1 MEKKNTQVVKRVFK
15 IVFNTI
21 FYSMIALLIGF
32 SIATMKIKSE
42 DNIANI
48 FGAGFLSVQ
57 SDSMEGD
64 LKDSFFKGDMVFV
77 NMLNDQTRKELQ
89 VGDIVTYFDT
99 NIRAFNTHRIIEVVQ
114 IEDQLYYLTKGDNTS
129 GDDGLLHSNQALAVY
144 RSSVS
149 GLGTAL
155 DYLQTPSGFAL
166 FIILPVVMILIF
178 EGVVLI
184 RNIMALNHAKLEDQY
199 TSEKEKIRQQI
210 LAEMKKEQGTQV

>member
-89 VGDIVTYFDT
+89 VGDIVTY
-99 NIRAFNTHRIIEVVQ
+99 
-114 IEDQLYYLTKGDNTS
+114 
-129 GDDGLLHSNQALAVY
+129 
-144 RSSVS
+144 
-149 GLGTAL
+149 
-155 DYLQTPSGFAL
+155 
-166 FIILPVVMILIF
+166 
-178 EGVVLI
+178 
-184 RNIMALNHAKLEDQY
+184 
-199 TSEKEKIRQQI
+199 
-210 LAEMKKEQGTQV
+210 